1 MSASDNADNH
11 MTSKLILT
19 LCVLI
24 FGAVVPMLEI
34 NATHVF
40 NPLWPEHARLHEVW
54 QLVSNSALAALC
66 LYLAW
71 GRNDVRLASV
81 IALCVSAGFLGSV
94 FLADTYGGSM
104 RHTDGSEIAVGG
116 VNVAVL
122 VMAVVTAALVGIALR
137 ARRST

>member
-1 MSASDNADNH
+1 MA
-11 MTSKLILT
+11 SKLILT
-19 LCVLI
+19 LCVLV
-24 FGAVVPMLEI
+24 FGAVVPVLET

-71 GRNDVRLASV
+71 GRSDVRLASV
-81 IALCVSAGFLGSV
+81 IALCVSVGFLGAFS
-94 FLADTYGGSM
+94 LADTYGGSM

-116 VNVAVL
+116 VHIAVV
-122 VMAVVTAALVGIALR
+122 VMAVVTAALVGIAMR
-137 ARRST
+137 ERQSA